1 MFYYL
6 GLDIGGS
13 YLKLGLLN
21 EEGQLLTAEE
31 RAHANVLSADH
42 IVAEIDNMI
51 VAMLRNAQLS
61 VQDVRALG
69 VGVPGYVD
77 NETGWILNTN
87 NLPFHLFPLRDSLNS
102 LPGIPIYLANDANL
116 AALAE
121 SRSGAGRSCN
131 FMLMITLGTGIG
143 GGIII
148 NGDLYEGYNGA
159 ASELGHH
166 VIRLGGEKCT
176 CGRRGCYEVY
186 ASATALKR
194 ITAKAARENPK
205 SGLAGLIAEHGGVVT
220 GKTAFMARDFGD
232 EIAAAVIAEYTTNVA
247 EGCANLVNILMPEL
261 IVLGGGISQAGED
274 FLAEVAA
281 KVYELI
287 YLPPLCTRPTFA
299 LAELGNEAG
308 VIGAAFYAMD
318 CLNKGAK

>member
-13 YLKLGLLN
+13 NLKLGLLDEN
-21 EEGQLLTAEE
+21 GDLLTAEE
-31 RAHANVLSADH
+31 RAHTTIKSAEH
-42 IVAEIDNMI
+42 IVAEIDSMI
-51 VAMLRNAQLS
+51 ISLLKNQQIP
-61 VQDVRALG
+61 VQDILALG
-69 VGVPGYVD
+69 IGVPGYVD
-77 NETGWILNTN
+77 NERGYILNTN
-87 NLPFHLFPLRDSLNS
+87 NLPFHLFPLRDSLAS
-102 LPGIPIYLANDANL
+102 WPEVPVYLGNDANL

-121 SRSGAGRSCN
+121 SRSGAGRACN

-143 GGIII
+143 GGIVL
-148 NGDLYEGYNGA
+148 NGTLYEGYNGA

-166 VIRLGGEKCT
+166 VIRFGGEKCT
-176 CGRRGCYEVY
+176 CGSRGCYEVY

-194 ITAKAARENPK
+194 ITAEAARENPE
-205 SGLAGLIAEHGGVVT
+205 SGLARLIAEQDGLIT
-220 GKTAFMARDFGD
+220 GETAFRARDCGD
-232 EIAAAVIAEYTTNVA
+232 KTAAAVIAEYTDNVA

-261 IVLGGGISQAGED
+261 IVLGGGISRAGEG

-287 YLPPLCTRPTFA
+287 YLPPECAPPAFA

-308 VIGAAFYAMD
+308 VIGAALYAMD
-318 CLNKGAK
+318 CFNKGIK